1 MRSTPNLTKSNFFR
15 LGFKLRSLL
24 CINSAFD
31 HLTRDLQ
38 FLQIVWQLEPQVFRG
53 FATIWQKQNK
63 AIRNF
68 RFDEGGT
75 RLQVAASHSFQDLL

>member
-15 LGFKLRSLL
+15 LGFELRSLVR
-24 CINSAFD
+24 INSAFD

-38 FLQIVWQLEPQVFRG
+38 LQQIGWQLEPQVFRG

-63 AIRNF
+63 PKQSEISDLMR
-68 RFDEGGT
+68 EGP
-75 RLQVAASHSFQDLL
+75 DYK